1 MLQEMTMVLIRLFTI
16 FILILLVSAC
26 ENRVGVEWVTDY
38 SAVGKHNVY
47 NRDDNAQGFYNII
60 KAHPEW
66 DGMFD
71 VGNTDAWEKHFKRP
85 ALGGLDDDWIDNVDF
100 AYFSGHGA
108 GEGTVYGSTG
118 VGRGGGFT
126 FGVNANDD
134 WVLASIPSL
143 QEPQWG
149 DDRLEWIVLD
159 VCSALAK
166 LSDGDGVEH
175 TLDDRWR
182 NADVMHGLHFILGFR
197 TAATDSG
204 TRGQIFADYLTGARD
219 GINHTVRTAWRKATE
234 DTEGPYY
241 PTEGA
246 YLRAHS
252 SGSNTLDDHIYE
264 YGAVSSDPDPATQS
278 YGYSSWITW

>member
-1 MLQEMTMVLIRLFTI
+1 MVLIRLCTI
-16 FILILLVSAC
+16 VTLIFLISAC
-26 ENRVGVEWVTDY
+26 DNRVGVEWVTNY
-38 SAVGKHNVY
+38 SAVGKPNVN

-60 KAHPEW
+60 KAHPDW
-66 DGMFD
+66 DGMFE
-71 VGNTDAWEKHFKRP
+71 VGNASAWEKHFKRP
-85 ALGGLDDDWIDNVDF
+85 SLGGLDGDWIDNVDF
-100 AYFSGHGA
+100 AFFSGHGA

-134 WVLASIPSL
+134 WVLSSIPSL

-175 TLDDRWR
+175 SLNDRWR
-182 NADVMHGLHFILGFR
+182 NADVMHGLHYILGFR
-197 TAATDSG
+197 SAATDSG
-204 TRGQIFADYLTGARD
+204 SRGRIFAEYLTGARD

-234 DTEGPYY
+234 DTEGTYY
-241 PTEGA
+241 PAEGA
-246 YLRAHS
+246 YLRATS
-252 SGSNTLDDHIYE
+252 AGSDTYDDHIYE
-264 YGAVSSDPDPATQS
+264 YGSVSSDPDPATQG

>member
-1 MLQEMTMVLIRLFTI
+1 MVLIRLI
-16 FILILLVSAC
+16 QIAVLIVLLAGC
-26 ENRVGVEWVTDY
+26 ENRVGVEWVTDF
-38 SAVGKHNVY
+38 SAVGKSNVY
-47 NRDDNAQGFYNII
+47 NRDNCAQGFYNTI
-60 KAHPEW
+60 KAHPDW

-71 VGNTDAWEKHFKRP
+71 QGNANAWEKHYKRSS
-85 ALGGLDDDWIDNVDF
+85 LGGLDGDWIDNVDF
-100 AYFSGHGA
+100 AYHAGHGA
-108 GEGTVYGSTG
+108 GEGTVFGSTG

-166 LSDGDGVEH
+166 KPDGDGVEY
-175 TLDDRWR
+175 TLNERWR
-182 NADVMHGLHFILGFR
+182 NNDVMKGLHFILGFR

-204 TRGQIFADYLTGARD
+204 TRGQIFAEYLTGARD

-234 DTEGPYY
+234 DTEGPWY
-241 PTEGA
+241 EGA
-246 YLRAHS
+246 YLRAAS
-252 SGSNTLDDHIYE
+252 SGSDTYNNHIYE
-264 YGAVSSDPDPATQS
+264 YGSVSSDPDPSTQY
-278 YGYSSWITW
+278 YGYSSWPTL